1 MPLLKIK
8 LNPGEAVI
16 WKDDQVLHGR
26 HSFSAKKDSE
36 RFLWKASY
44 QPNF

>member
-1 MPLLKIK
+1 MPLFKIK
-8 LNPGEAVI
+8 LNPGEAII

-26 HSFSAKKDSE
+26 HAFSATKDSE